1 MPAELLHRSPR
12 VVAYSEAESNT
23 VLEDDMDALD
33 EARDAVLSRT
43 AVYQQSLRNYHSR
56 RMRHRPLEKGNLV
69 LKLNQK
75 GHLKFESPWEG
86 PYIIDEVV
94 AEGVF
99 RIRELKNNRLEPNPW
114 NVAHQRR
121 YYP

>member
-1 MPAELLHRSPR
+1 
-12 VVAYSEAESNT
+12 VVAYSEAESNIA
-23 VLEDDMDALD
+23 LEDDMDALD
-33 EARDAVLSRT
+33 EARDVVLSRN

-69 LKLNQK
+69 LKLKQK

-86 PYIIDEVV
+86 PYIIDEVIG
-94 AEGVF
+94 EGVF
-99 RIRELKNNRLEPNPW
+99 RIRELKNNRLEANPW
-114 NVAHQRR
+114 NVAQLRR